1 MISGAANST
10 TVDWT
15 PWLRLTTE
23 QQEALWR
30 RYRQIVKREADEA
43 KANNY
48 ARMNAA
54 ISGGRVA

>member
-15 PWLRLTTE
+15 PWLRLSAE

-30 RYRQIVKREADEA
+30 RYRQIVKAESDASLS
-43 KANNY
+43 NNY

-54 ISGGRVA
+54 LRAVRV

>member
-1 MISGAANST
+1 M

-15 PWLRLTTE
+15 NWMQLSPAE
-23 QQEALWR
+23 QEALWT
-30 RYRQIVKREADEA
+30 RYRAIVKAESDEA

-54 ISGGRVA
+54 MAEAGRQVR